1 MSGFIYILKHGN
13 NQQFKVGK
21 TTKINPIDRLKE
33 LDSTG
38 VPEKLE
44 MIACFP
50 VKDPDTAEK
59 IVHKKLEKYRTRREY
74 FSNITDEEI
83 TEIVKKSVN
92 TPFEE
97 EILENFYNKQD
108 EEIFKALINENSITF
123 DKLCMLADSN
133 EWSARIC
140 LGFREYYFKKLF
152 YIFTYKKIFPPNLLN
167 RNLKNMRKDNEEL
180 DRFNRDFI
188 SKLAELNIKNYI
200 NNTSNIFSKNTLSPE
215 NILFLGAALF
225 ILRDVSEGKKS
236 VLFSNWKNQI
246 ESFSFRKA
254 SLSDRGLAPQ
264 SLYPLYEFVSKCRN
278 YKI

>member
-1 MSGFIYILKHGN
+1 MRGFIYILKHGN

-21 TTKINPIDRLKE
+21 TTKPNPLDRLKE

-59 IVHKKLEKYRTRREY
+59 IAHKKLERYHSRREY

-83 TEIVKKSVN
+83 IKIVKESVN
-92 TPFEE
+92 TPFED
-97 EILENFYNKQD
+97 EIPENFHHKDD

-123 DKLCMLADSN
+123 EKLCMLADSN
-133 EWSARIC
+133 EWSARIW

-152 YIFTYKKIFPPNLLN
+152 YIFTYKKIFPSNLLN
-167 RNLKNMRKDNEEL
+167 RNLKTLREDDEEL
-180 DRFNRDFI
+180 DRFHRDFI
-188 SKLAELNIKNYI
+188 AKLADLNIKNYI
-200 NNTSNIFSKNTLSPE
+200 NNTSNIFSKKTSSPE

-225 ILRDVSEGKKS
+225 ILANVSEGKKS

-246 ESFSFRKA
+246 ESFSYRKA
-254 SLSDRGLAPQ
+254 TLNDRGLHYH
-264 SLYPLYEFVSKCRN
+264 SLHPLYEFVSKCRN